1 MDAQIKRII
10 RNTKRE
16 SFIEGY
22 ERADNLK
29 EKWNLI
35 HKFGVTKKSK
45 KTEAYNVTRDDKF
58 TLEKLNEH
66 FVKLQ
71 PLPKINLNLE
81 TVKTKFEFKS
91 ISPSDVIRI
100 ISKISSNATG
110 PDGIP
115 PKCYKLMAK
124 YISEPISNIV
134 NLSFLSGH
142 FPIELK
148 NISVTPI
155 PKVDDPKDFSHF
167 RPISNVNFL
176 LKIISSISCEQFT
189 NYLEGN
195 KLIADCQSGFRKKH
209 SCTTAILKLTEE
221 FQRYIANGKCI
232 ILVLL
237 DFSNAY
243 GSVDHDRLLQ
253 VLKSVGVTN
262 KSMMWFTSFLHQWK
276 QITKHDGNESKP
288 CTIRR
293 GIIQGEN
300 NSQALFSI
308 FINNILKYSME
319 FL

>member
-1 MDAQIKRII
+1 M
-10 RNTKRE
+10 
-16 SFIEGY
+16 
-22 ERADNLK
+22 
-29 EKWNLI
+29 
-35 HKFGVTKKSK
+35 
-45 KTEAYNVTRDDKF
+45 
-58 TLEKLNEH
+58 
-66 FVKLQ
+66 
-71 PLPKINLNLE
+71 
-81 TVKTKFEFKS
+81 
-91 ISPSDVIRI
+91 
-100 ISKISSNATG
+100 
-110 PDGIP
+110 
-115 PKCYKLMAK
+115 
-124 YISEPISNIV
+124 
-134 NLSFLSGH
+134 
-142 FPIELK
+142 
-148 NISVTPI
+148 
-155 PKVDDPKDFSHF
+155 
-167 RPISNVNFL
+167 
-176 LKIISSISCEQFT
+176 KIISSISCEQFT

-308 FINNILKYSME
+308 FINNILKYISNCKSVLFADDLQIYLECDPNEIHAGIAKINDDMHGIE
-319 FL
+319 KFCVDYGVDLNSKKSLAIIISSKANLHRLRYCEMPKMKVNGQEIEYVDHVRDLGYELNRTIANDNHTKNIQQKVYGVINTINPLKKLLPNKIKLQLYKTLILPLFDNMASDPHEL